1 MITVPLAGVPQRRRG
16 RDAGFVREP
25 LLHAGTQRQ
34 ALIDG
39 HSRDEQEGMTKATT
53 IMLQTNAL
61 NDTRPVFRTSRR
73 YTG

>member
-1 MITVPLAGVPQRRRG
+1 MCRSGAAAMMLVS
-16 RDAGFVREP
+16 FVNSP
-25 LLHAGTQRQ
+25 GTQRQ

-39 HSRDEQEGMTKATT
+39 HSRDEQEGMSKATT

-61 NDTRPVFRTSRR
+61 NDTRPVFRTSRG